1 MTDLQLIEVLASA
14 LEAASANA
22 GWNYGVVQKDEPTTQ
37 GTPTAPTIFFEKLF
51 DVPYGWAMTTDVPN
65 VEAMTFAETDT
76 QLYET
81 HFQVSALVIQ
91 DPNNLALPTASD
103 VCNYMKQ
110 YLAAR
115 SIVATFF
122 AQGVGVLKVSE
133 VRNPYFTD
141 DRNMYEANPSFDI
154 VFTHSRSITIT
165 IPGTN
170 IIIGT
175 LSSAAPGHQGTFPVL
190 P

>member
-1 MTDLQLIEVLASA
+1 MTDNQLIDILATQ

-22 GWNYGVVQKDEPTTQ
+22 GWNYGVVQKDEPTVQ
-37 GTPTAPTIFFEKLF
+37 GTPTDPTIFFEKLF
-51 DVPYGWAMTTDVPN
+51 DVPYGWAHTEDVPN

-76 QLYET
+76 QAYET

-91 DPNNLALPTASD
+91 NPSDLTIPTASD

-115 SIVATFF
+115 SIVAALF
-122 AQGVGVLKVSE
+122 ALGVGVLKVSE
-133 VRNPYFTD
+133 VRNPFAVD
-141 DRNMYEANPSFDI
+141 DRNMFEANPSFDI
-154 VFTHSRSITIT
+154 VLTHSRSITIT
-165 IPGTN
+165 IPGTKT
-170 IIIGT
+170 IVGT
-175 LSSAAPGHQGTFPVL
+175 ISNAAPKHQGTFPVL